1 MSGVREP
8 GGGPADVAPRGVAL
22 RRLRRAPA
30 DVRPGRLSN
39 LTAARSGGI
48 PHDEVPEFPGPG
60 GLGVHSRPVPRT
72 RRATDFTLE
81 FVADLLEKQGILTD
95 DARRTAFAREN
106 VQRARLL
113 RDQASRSGG
122 RALRRAEL
130 SPVEVLASFKFPDQ
144 GREGASVDEDR
155 ATQSV
160 AQAVGVP
167 YRKIDPLKLDAQ
179 LITRTLSRPF
189 ARKHAVLP
197 LERKNGKL
205 VVAAANP
212 FDRELFENLRGLTGA
227 DIEPVLSAPSDIH
240 RAIAEVYGFRQQIS
254 DASVALQG
262 QAAPDVTNLEQF
274 VNLSG
279 IDALEASS
287 EPVVAAVEYLLHY
300 AFEQRASD
308 IHIEPRREESI
319 IRMRIDGVLHPIH
332 RIPKAVHGAITNRFK
347 IMSRLDISL
356 KRPQDGRIRTAR
368 GDTEMELRV
377 STIPTTFGD
386 KIVIRVLDPAVLV
399 RDLSELGF
407 LPDERDTFERWLLR
421 PHGLVLVTGP
431 TGSGKT
437 TTLYSALQALAS
449 PEVNVVTIEDPIEM
463 VLEDFNQIAANTRTG
478 TSFAEALRH
487 VLRQDPDVVMV
498 GEVRDAETAVQ
509 AVQAALTGHMVLTTL
524 HTNDTVGA
532 IARLRHLG
540 VPGFLVAATL
550 TGVVAQ
556 RLVRQVCPSCAAD
569 LPLTADEVHA
579 LGVAHPEDHAGKL
592 VARRGLGCAKC
603 RYTGFYGR
611 TGIFE
616 VLGVNPRL
624 RHLVAEGATPEVLQR
639 TARQDGLR
647 SLREHVI
654 RKVASGVTSFEE
666 GMRATA
672 DVEGGP

>member
-1 MSGVREP
+1 
-8 GGGPADVAPRGVAL
+8 
-22 RRLRRAPA
+22 
-30 DVRPGRLSN
+30 
-39 LTAARSGGI
+39 
-48 PHDEVPEFPGPG
+48 
-60 GLGVHSRPVPRT
+60 VPRT
-72 RRATDFTLE
+72 QRAIDFTLE
-81 FVADLLEKQGILTD
+81 YVAGLLEQQGILTD
-95 DARRTAFAREN
+95 DAKRTAFAREN
-106 VQRARLL
+106 VQRARIL
-113 RDQASRSGG
+113 REQASRTGG

-130 SPVEVLASFKFPDQ
+130 SPVEVLASFKFTDAS
-144 GREGASVDEDR
+144 REGEAVDEDKATHAVAR
-155 ATQSV
+155 AI
-160 AQAVGVP
+160 GIG

-197 LERKNGKL
+197 LERKDGVL
-205 VVAAANP
+205 VVATANP
-212 FDRELFENLRGLTGA
+212 FDRELFENLRGLTGSE
-227 DIEPVLSAPSDIH
+227 IEPVLSAPSDIH
-240 RAIAEVYGFRQQIS
+240 RAIAEIYGFRQQIS
-254 DASVALQG
+254 DASSQLQPAG
-262 QAAPDVTNLEQF
+262 ATDVSNLEQF

-287 EPVVAAVEYLLHY
+287 EPVIAAVEYLLHY

-319 IRMRIDGVLHPIH
+319 IRMRIDGILHPIH
-332 RIPKAVHGAITNRFK
+332 RIPKAVHGAMANRFK
-347 IMSRLDISL
+347 IMSRLDIAL

-368 GDTEMELRV
+368 GDAEMELRV

-386 KIVIRVLDPAVLV
+386 KIVVRILDPQVLV

-407 LPDERDTFERWLLR
+407 LPDERDAFERWLLR

-449 PEVNVVTIEDPIEM
+449 PEVNVVTIEDPVEM
-463 VLEDFNQIAANTRTG
+463 VLEDFNQISANPKTG
-478 TSFAEALRH
+478 TSFADALRH

-498 GEVRDAETAVQ
+498 GEVRDSETAAQ

-532 IARLRHLG
+532 IARLRDLG

-556 RLVRQVCPSCAAD
+556 RLIRQVCPSCASD
-569 LPLTADEVHA
+569 VPLTADEVQA
-579 LGVAHPEDHAGKL
+579 LGVPHPEDHAGRL
-592 VARRGLGCAKC
+592 LARRGQGCTKC
-603 RYTGFYGR
+603 RFTGYYGR
-611 TGIFE
+611 TGLFE

-624 RHLVAEGATPEVLQR
+624 RHLISQGAAPEALHR

-647 SLREHVI
+647 SLREHGI
-654 RKVASGVTSFEE
+654 RKVAPGTTSFEE
-666 GMRATA
+666 AMRATA
-672 DVEGGP
+672 DLEGGA

>member
-1 MSGVREP
+1 
-8 GGGPADVAPRGVAL
+8 VARTF
-22 RRLRRAPA
+22 RAI
-30 DVRPGRLSN
+30 DY
-39 LTAARSGGI
+39 
-48 PHDEVPEFPGPG
+48 
-60 GLGVHSRPVPRT
+60 
-72 RRATDFTLE
+72 TLE
-81 FVADLLEKQGILTD
+81 YVADLLAKQGILTD
-95 DARRTAFAREN
+95 DQRRTAFAREN

-113 RDQASRSGG
+113 RDQASRAGG

-130 SPVEVLASFKFPDQ
+130 SPVEVLASFKFPDAR
-144 GREGASVDEDR
+144 READLVDEDAATR
-155 ATQSV
+155 AV
-160 AQAVGVP
+160 AEAVGLP
-167 YRKIDPLKLDAQ
+167 YRKIDPLKLDGQ

-189 ARKHAVLP
+189 ARKHAVIP
-197 LERKNGKL
+197 LEKRNGAL
-205 VVAAANP
+205 VVATANP
-212 FDRELFENLRGLTGA
+212 FDRELFENLRGLTGIE
-227 DIEPVLSAPSDIH
+227 IEPVLSAPSDIH

-254 DASVALQG
+254 DASVQLQEERG
-262 QAAPDVTNLEQF
+262 PDVTNLEQF

-287 EPVVAAVEYLLHY
+287 EPVIAAVEYLLHY

-332 RIPKAVHGAITNRFK
+332 RIPKAVHGAIANRFK
-347 IMSRLDISL
+347 IMSRLDIAS

-368 GDTEMELRV
+368 GETEMELRV

-386 KIVIRVLDPAVLV
+386 KVVIRVLDPNVLV

-407 LPDERDTFERWLLR
+407 LPDERDAFERWLMR

-463 VLEDFNQIAANTRTG
+463 VHEEFNQVAANPKTG
-478 TSFAEALRH
+478 TGFADALRH

-498 GEVRDAETAVQ
+498 GEVRDAETAAQ
-509 AVQAALTGHMVLTTL
+509 AVQAALTGHLVLTTL

-532 IARLRHLG
+532 IARMRDLG
-540 VPGFLVAATL
+540 VPSFLVAATL

-556 RLVRQVCPSCAAD
+556 RLVRQVCPSCTAD
-569 LPLTADEVHA
+569 VPLTADEVHA
-579 LGVAHPEDHAGKL
+579 LGVPHPEDHAGRL
-592 VARRGLGCAKC
+592 IARRGQGCTKC

-611 TGIFE
+611 SGIFE
-616 VLGVNPRL
+616 VLGVNARL
-624 RHLVAEGATPEVLQR
+624 RHLVAEGATPEVLAR

-647 SLREHVI
+647 SLRDHAI
-654 RKVASGVTSFEE
+654 RKVAAGATSFEE
-666 GMRATA
+666 AMRATS
-672 DVEGGP
+672 DVEAAP

>member
-1 MSGVREP
+1 
-8 GGGPADVAPRGVAL
+8 
-22 RRLRRAPA
+22 
-30 DVRPGRLSN
+30 
-39 LTAARSGGI
+39 
-48 PHDEVPEFPGPG
+48 
-60 GLGVHSRPVPRT
+60 VPRT
-72 RRATDFTLE
+72 YRATDYTLE
-81 FVADLLEKQGILTD
+81 LVADLLAKAGVITD
-95 DARRTAFAREN
+95 DQRRTAFAREN

-122 RALRRAEL
+122 RALRRAEI
-130 SPVEVLASFKFPDQ
+130 SPVEVLASFQFPDAR
-144 GREGASVDEDR
+144 REAELVDEDK
-155 ATQSV
+155 ATQAV

-179 LITRTLSRPF
+179 LITRTLSKPF

-197 LERKNGKL
+197 IERRNGAL
-205 VVAAANP
+205 VVATANP
-212 FDRELFENLRGLTGA
+212 FDRELLESLRGLTGSE
-227 DIEPVLSAPSDIH
+227 IEPVLSAPSDIH
-240 RAIAEVYGFRQQIS
+240 RAIAEVYGFRQQIK
-254 DASVALQG
+254 DAHVQLQDTK
-262 QAAPDVTNLEQF
+262 AAGDVTNLEQF

-332 RIPKAVHGAITNRFK
+332 RIPKSVHGAIANRFK

-368 GDTEMELRV
+368 GETEMELRV

-386 KIVIRVLDPAVLV
+386 KVVIRVLDPNVLV

-407 LPDERDTFERWLLR
+407 LPDERDTFERWLMR

-463 VLEDFNQIAANTRTG
+463 VHEDFNQIAANPKTG
-478 TSFAEALRH
+478 TGFAEALRH

-498 GEVRDAETAVQ
+498 GEVRDGDTAQQ

-524 HTNDTVGA
+524 HTNDTIGA
-532 IARLRHLG
+532 IARMRDLG
-540 VPGFLVAATL
+540 VPSFLVAATL
-550 TGVVAQ
+550 TGIVAQ

-569 LPLTADEVHA
+569 VPLTADEVHA
-579 LGVAHPEDHAGKL
+579 LGVPHPEDYAGRL
-592 VARRGLGCAKC
+592 VGRRGEGCTKC
-603 RYTGFYGR
+603 RYTGYYGR
-611 TGIFE
+611 AGIFE

-624 RHLVAEGATPEVLQR
+624 RHLIAEGATPEVLTR

-647 SLREHVI
+647 SLREHAI
-654 RKVASGVTSFEE
+654 RKVAAGSTSFEE
-666 GMRATA
+666 AMHATA
-672 DVEGGP
+672 DAEGAP

>member
-1 MSGVREP
+1 V
-8 GGGPADVAPRGVAL
+8 
-22 RRLRRAPA
+22 
-30 DVRPGRLSN
+30 
-39 LTAARSGGI
+39 ARSQ
-48 PHDEVPEFPGPG
+48 
-60 GLGVHSRPVPRT
+60 
-72 RRATDFTLE
+72 RASDFTLE
-81 FVADLLEKQGILTD
+81 YVADLLEKQGILTD
-95 DARRTAFAREN
+95 DAKRTAFAREN

-130 SPVEVLASFKFPDQ
+130 SPVEVLASFKFVDAS
-144 GREGASVDEDR
+144 REGEAVDEDK
-155 ATQSV
+155 ATQAV
-160 AQAVGVP
+160 ARAVGIA

-197 LERKNGKL
+197 LERRNGVL
-205 VVAAANP
+205 VVATANP

-227 DIEPVLSAPSDIH
+227 DIEPVLSAPADIH

-254 DASVALQG
+254 DASSQLQPG
-262 QAAPDVTNLEQF
+262 PAADVTNLEQF

-332 RIPKAVHGAITNRFK
+332 RIPKAVHGAIANRFK
-347 IMSRLDISL
+347 IMSRLDIAV

-386 KIVIRVLDPAVLV
+386 KIVVRVLDPQVLV

-407 LPDERDTFERWLLR
+407 LADERDAFERWLMR

-463 VLEDFNQIAANTRTG
+463 VLEDFNQIAANPKTG
-478 TSFAEALRH
+478 TSFADALRH

-498 GEVRDAETAVQ
+498 GEVRDGETAAQ

-532 IARLRHLG
+532 IARLRDLG
-540 VPGFLVAATL
+540 VPGFLVASTL

-556 RLVRQVCPSCAAD
+556 RLVRQVCPSCATD

-579 LGVAHPEDHAGKL
+579 LGVPHPEDHAGKL
-592 VARRGLGCAKC
+592 VARRGQGCTKC

-624 RHLVAEGATPEVLQR
+624 RHLIAEGATPEVLQR

-647 SLREHVI
+647 SLREHAI
-654 RKVASGVTSFEE
+654 RKVAAGATSFEE
-666 GMRATA
+666 AMRATA
-672 DVEGGP
+672 DVEGAA

>member
-1 MSGVREP
+1 M
-8 GGGPADVAPRGVAL
+8 
-22 RRLRRAPA
+22 
-30 DVRPGRLSN
+30 
-39 LTAARSGGI
+39 
-48 PHDEVPEFPGPG
+48 
-60 GLGVHSRPVPRT
+60 PRT
-72 RRATDFTLE
+72 YRATDYTLE
-81 FVADLLEKQGILTD
+81 LVADLLAKSGVITD
-95 DARRTAFAREN
+95 DQRRTAFAREN

-122 RALRRAEL
+122 RALRRAEI
-130 SPVEVLASFKFPDQ
+130 SPVEVLASFQFPDAR
-144 GREGASVDEDR
+144 REAELVDEDK
-155 ATQSV
+155 ATQAV
-160 AQAVGVP
+160 AQALGVT

-179 LITRTLSRPF
+179 LITRTLSKPF

-197 LERKNGKL
+197 VERKNGAL
-205 VVAAANP
+205 VVATANP
-212 FDRELFENLRGLTGA
+212 FDRELLENLRGLVGC
-227 DIEPVLSAPSDIH
+227 DVEPVLSAPSDIH
-240 RAIAEVYGFRQQIS
+240 RAIAEVYGFRQQIREAHVQLQ
-254 DASVALQG
+254 DA
-262 QAAPDVTNLEQF
+262 AAPAADVTNLEQF

-287 EPVVAAVEYLLHY
+287 EPVIAAVEYLLHY

-332 RIPKAVHGAITNRFK
+332 RIPKSVHGAIANRFK

-377 STIPTTFGD
+377 STMPTTFGD
-386 KIVIRVLDPAVLV
+386 KVVIRILDPTILV

-407 LPDERDTFERWLLR
+407 LPDERDAFERWLVR

-463 VLEDFNQIAANTRTG
+463 VHEDFNQIAANPKTG
-478 TSFAEALRH
+478 TGFAEALRH

-498 GEVRDAETAVQ
+498 GEVRDGDTAQQ

-524 HTNDTVGA
+524 HTNDTIGA
-532 IARLRHLG
+532 IARLRDLG
-540 VPGFLVAATL
+540 VPSFLTAATL

-569 LPLTADEVHA
+569 VPLTADEVHA
-579 LGVAHPEDHAGKL
+579 LGVPHPEDYAGRL
-592 VARRGLGCAKC
+592 VARRGEGCTKC
-603 RYTGFYGR
+603 RFTGYYGR
-611 TGIFE
+611 AGIFE

-624 RHLVAEGATPEVLQR
+624 RHLIAEGATPEVLTR

-647 SLREHVI
+647 SLREHAI
-654 RKVASGVTSFEE
+654 RKVAGGSTSFEE
-666 GMRATA
+666 AMRATA
-672 DVEGGP
+672 DAEAAP